1 MNTSMHRIKP
11 NRMENSSLSFIRIA
25 YMHEKIDILENFIC
39 DTCLLDL
46 LNCEC
51 LNKTQNLTKL
61 WLTFIIY
68 PNMLR
73 IKIL

>member
-1 MNTSMHRIKP
+1 MNTSMHRIKS

-51 LNKTQNLTKL
+51 LNKNAEFNRTMTD
-61 WLTFIIY
+61 IY
-68 PNMLR
+68 T
-73 IKIL
+73 ISKHA